1 MSEWRT
7 PVGMVLRKEKKE
19 TNNTF
24 SAEEIPS
31 APGGPTSLP
40 PSQSPPSPLGGG
52 TEGLIAGNTWPEYQ
66 AHVVTLKQPVV
77 VGKHTDA

>member
-31 APGGPTSLP
+31 VTVP
-40 PSQSPPSPLGGG
+40 PLSLGGG

-77 VGKHTDA
+77 VGKHTLKT

>member
-1 MSEWRT
+1 
-7 PVGMVLRKEKKE
+7 MVLRKEKKE

-40 PSQSPPSPLGGG
+40 PSQSPLSLRGG